1 MEGKTGFSKD
11 LERNEIDGFG
21 NFVCRSGTEACLGER
36 RGNVPRPPPG
46 RVGGRMMTREGS
58 SPARAETP
66 FARVAPGACAY
77 SLARRDTPKLSTY
90 DFMPAIS
97 IQGGSPMMS
106 GTGAFGMLVTSGG
119 SPKGPSMAF
128 SIIALIRPYST

>member
-1 MEGKTGFSKD
+1 MAGF
-11 LERNEIDGFG
+11 DGTLGFLSVVLG
-21 NFVCRSGTEACLGER
+21 RKPVWGREEATSSA
-36 RGNVPRPPPG
+36 PAS

-77 SLARRDTPKLSTY
+77 SLARRDAPKLSTY
-90 DFMPAIS
+90 DFMPTIS
-97 IQGGSPMMS
+97 IQGGSPMMP
-106 GTGAFGMLVTSGG
+106 GTGAFRMFVISGG
-119 SPKGPSMAF
+119 SPKGPSMAL